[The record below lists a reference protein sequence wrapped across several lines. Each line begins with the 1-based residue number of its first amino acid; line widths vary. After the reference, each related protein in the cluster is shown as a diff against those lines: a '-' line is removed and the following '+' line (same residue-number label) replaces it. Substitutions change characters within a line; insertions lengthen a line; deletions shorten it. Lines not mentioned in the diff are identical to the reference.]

1 MEVCEALLEEAM
13 HTGAPDN
20 VTVVTAR
27 LRAPETDLVAAKN
40 GG

>member
-1 MEVCEALLEEAM
+1 MDVCEALLEEAM

-20 VTVVTAR
+20 VTVIAAR
-27 LRAPETDLVAAKN
+27 LRAPEADLIAAKN

>member
-1 MEVCEALLEEAM
+1 M

-27 LRAPETDLVAAKN
+27 LRTPEEDYRR
-40 GG
+40 GGRG

>member
-1 MEVCEALLEEAM
+1 M

-27 LRAPETDLVAAKN
+27 LRTTEEAYRRAAT
-40 GG
+40 